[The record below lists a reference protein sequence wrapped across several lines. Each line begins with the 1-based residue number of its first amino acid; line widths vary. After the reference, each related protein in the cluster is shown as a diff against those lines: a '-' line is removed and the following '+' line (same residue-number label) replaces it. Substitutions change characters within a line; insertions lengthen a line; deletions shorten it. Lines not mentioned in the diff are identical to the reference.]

1 MNFGDLDA
9 LEIRLGHRFAKRAL
23 LSTALRHRSSVLAI
37 GENNETLEF
46 LGDAVVQLV
55 VSDLLFRAWPDADEG
70 SLSRRRA
77 ALVNARS
84 LADKA
89 QVLGLGDL
97 LMLGRGEEKTGGRG
111 KRSILAGAF
120 EAVMGAVFLDGGFA
134 PAHEV
139 CQRIFAA
146 DVLEPPG
153 RDAGDFK
160 TQLQEIAQQ
169 LYHETPVY
177 QLLRTT
183 GPDHAKDFESH
194 VTIGGRVLGLGS
206 GRSKKHAEQAA
217 AREALARLDA
227 EQGGPEASGS

>member
-1 MNFGDLDA
+1 MSEQAIEG
-9 LEIRLGHRFAKRAL
+9 LESRIGYRFAKAEL

-55 VSDLLFRAWPDADEG
+55 VSDLLFRAWPEADEG

-84 LADKA
+84 LAEKA
-89 QVLGLGDL
+89 VGLGLGEL

-139 CQRIFAA
+139 CRRIFAD
-146 DVLEPPG
+146 DVMEPLD

-160 TQLQEIAQQ
+160 TQLQEISQR
-169 LYHETPVY
+169 LYRETPIY
-177 QLLRTT
+177 QLLRTS

-217 AREALARLDA
+217 AREALVRLDEERGAKA
-227 EQGGPEASGS
+227 E